1 MNHFCFTHATK
12 GTIWRRHSLP
22 CTSHVTLGSNNSCIK
37 FNGQRAKAGGSLRFV
52 TCFPD
57 FLRWFWAATFPICF
71 WHLLICEA
79 DLATCFHM
87 LALFCFSLQTASQ
100 PGLKKAAGF
109 YNIFDSLSFIAAM
122 DAGLTL
128 HCIFWGQSN
137 HGSMRYF
144 LWHAL
149 PFDGLPWP
157 ASGSSGK

>member
-1 MNHFCFTHATK
+1 M
-12 GTIWRRHSLP
+12 I
-22 CTSHVTLGSNNSCIK
+22 LGSDVSYMLLASFDLRSRSCH
-37 FNGQRAKAGGSLRFV
+37 S
-52 TCFPD
+52 
-57 FLRWFWAATFPICF
+57 
-71 WHLLICEA
+71 
-79 DLATCFHM
+79 FHM

-157 ASGSSGK
+157 ASASSGK